1 MHPTPNTMCCIRQ
14 IHNCTRYGLEVL
26 KKKEVPR
33 QERECCFVK
42 LCRICQTRTTTTTTT
57 MMMMIL
63 LYRDWKE
70 RAVDERPIN
79 AVLSICFCIIVRGM
93 LTVAAFCNDQE
104 EKEEHEEEEEEEK
117 RKLSLATELSDR
129 CLNTVHR
136 FCFRLD
142 R

>member
-1 MHPTPNTMCCIRQ
+1 M
-14 IHNCTRYGLEVL
+14 
-26 KKKEVPR
+26 
-33 QERECCFVK
+33 
-42 LCRICQTRTTTTTTT
+42 
-57 MMMMIL
+57 
-63 LYRDWKE
+63 
-70 RAVDERPIN
+70 
-79 AVLSICFCIIVRGM
+79 RGM

-104 EKEEHEEEEEEEK
+104 QEEEPEEEEQK